1 MADNQ
6 TGSGDDLADLAVWIL
21 AAVVIGS
28 VWKAKVRPWLDSTWS
43 SLSSDG
49 GGLSVAGTS
58 WDTTDLVGIGALV
71 LVLGIVI
78 HVLRK
83 KRKSKKAARTRD
95 ERER

>member
-6 TGSGDDLADLAVWIL
+6 TGSGDDLADLGVWIL
-21 AAVVIGS
+21 AAVVVGA
-28 VWKAKVRPWLDSTWS
+28 VWKGKVRPWLDSTWASLRS
-43 SLSSDG
+43 SG
-49 GGLSVAGTS
+49 GGLSVGGMS

-78 HVLRK
+78 YAVRK
-83 KRKSKKAARTRD
+83 KRKRKKAARTRD